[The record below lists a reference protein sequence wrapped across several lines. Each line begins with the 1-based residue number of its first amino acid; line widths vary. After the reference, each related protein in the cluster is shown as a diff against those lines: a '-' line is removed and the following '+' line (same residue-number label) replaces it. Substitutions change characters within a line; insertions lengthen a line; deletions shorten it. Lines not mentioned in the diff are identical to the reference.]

1 MYAAERDTDGKGR
14 KHLHKEP
21 KWISTEEMNAQQQ
34 AMADFR
40 NLENRP
46 HSYHIVTYGCQMNAH
61 DSEKLAGVFEQMG
74 MREAEDR
81 RQADLVLFNT
91 CCVREN
97 AERRALG
104 NVIWLK
110 QLKKEKP
117 DLIIAVSGCMIQQPH
132 MADRIL
138 KQYPF
143 IDLTFGTHNLYQ
155 APSLLKELVERKKRV
170 IAISEQED
178 LIAEGLPVKRLN
190 DYKAYITIMYG
201 CNNFCTFC
209 IVPYVR
215 GRERSRRIDDILR
228 EAEALQKSGVQE
240 IMLLGQ
246 NVNSYGDGKEFPKL
260 LKALDTMGIPRIRF
274 MTSHPKDLS
283 DELIDVMANGKHICN
298 HLHLPVQSGSD
309 VVLKAMHR
317 GYTRAQYIGRVQ
329 ALRQA
334 VPNIGITTDFIVGF
348 PGETEEQFMESVSL
362 AAEIGYDA
370 AFTFIYSSRVGTKAA
385 GMRNQLAPEEA
396 TARIKRL
403 IQTVEAGAASIHRQL
418 VGQTEQVLVE
428 GLSKRDA
435 SMVSGKG
442 RRNITV
448 TFAGEPRDIGKIHQ
462 VKITSAAVNTLRG
475 KKESTQ

>member
-1 MYAAERDTDGKGR
+1 M
-14 KHLHKEP
+14 HKEP
-21 KWISTEEMNAQQQ
+21 IRVSPEEMEPQLKAV
-34 AMADFR
+34 AAFR
-40 NLENRP
+40 ALENRP
-46 HSYHIVTYGCQMNAH
+46 QSYHIVTYGCQMNAH
-61 DSEKLAGVFEQMG
+61 DSEKLAGLFEQMG
-74 MREAEDR
+74 MREAQDR

-132 MADRIL
+132 MADKIL

-143 IDLTFGTHNLYQ
+143 IDLAFGTHNLYQ
-155 APSLLKELVERKKRV
+155 APSLLWELVEQKRRV
-170 IAISEQED
+170 IAISEQD
-178 LIAEGLPVKRLN
+178 NLIAEGLPVKRLN

-201 CNNFCTFC
+201 CNNFCTYC

-215 GRERSRRIDDILR
+215 GRERSRRMEDILK

-246 NVNSYGDGKEFPKL
+246 NVNSYGDGRDFPKL
-260 LKALDTMGIPRIRF
+260 LKALDELGIPRIRF

-283 DELIDVMANGKHICN
+283 DDLINVMAAGKHICN
-298 HLHLPVQSGSD
+298 HLHLPVQSGSNE
-309 VVLKAMHR
+309 VLKAMNR
-317 GYTRAQYIGRVQ
+317 GYTREQYLSRVQ

-348 PGETEEQFMESVSL
+348 PGETEEQFNDSVSL
-362 AAEIGYDA
+362 AEEIGYDA
-370 AFTFIYSSRVGTKAA
+370 AFTFIYSPRVGTKAA
-385 GMRNQLAPEEA
+385 GMQNQLPPEQA
-396 TARIKRL
+396 TERIQRL
-403 IQTVEAGAASIHRQL
+403 IQTVEAGTASIHGQM

-428 GLSKRDA
+428 SLSKRDTT
-435 SMVSGKG
+435 MVSGKG

-448 TFAGEPRDIGKIHQ
+448 TFAGDQRDIGTIQ
-462 VKITSAAVNTLRG
+462 NVKITSAAVNTLRG
-475 KKESTQ
+475 EKESTQ